1 MGSALIESLSLKN
14 ALVSLISTAGALQV
28 SPPSVE
34 RLAST
39 ALVDPGACV
48 SPLNAIAA

>member
-1 MGSALIESLSLKN
+1 MR
-14 ALVSLISTAGALQV
+14 VQV
-28 SPPSVE
+28 RPPSVE

-48 SPLNAIAA
+48 APLNAIAAWCTVPSGAKLTHGSLERG